1 MSLRDLSRL
10 LLAYLLVLVV
20 ACIAM
25 HAHASLRELP
35 ASEQRVVVSRWS
47 HGELVE
53 RTVTEPGEKPAP
65 KPERDD
71 TTVVYETAT
80 GEGPLSLDPRTFSYT
95 LVAGRDGLVAE
106 LHGKTAW
113 ITVDD
118 LLSAQAYDHAVSF
131 LDPSLGF
138 GTHRATVISALA
150 TRLGAT
156 VSDVENDARV
166 RRVRFERHVLN
177 DVPAPRIT
185 ADSLDRDRETV
196 KAAVRD
202 AAAYLAR
209 GVDADG
215 RFRYLVDAIHDQ
227 SLGGYSWP
235 RHGGATYF
243 LAQAAALFDDATF
256 RYACLRSAALLR
268 DDLMKDCGAHK
279 CIADGTDANVGS
291 AALAL
296 VAFAE
301 IVRTGAD
308 ASYQRPAIELARF
321 LRAQQRPDGELM
333 HEFDLATGKPVD
345 VQYMY
350 FTGEAA
356 LALARAH
363 RITGDPEDLRAA
375 SRALSRLSGRGWSF
389 FGSRYYFN
397 EEHWTCQAMAD
408 LWERAPDPEAL
419 AFCLRWHEY
428 QQRLQHDDGDSPFD
442 AEGSFGFGP
451 FVTPRVT
458 PASSRGEAAA
468 AALEVMKEVMKRDG
482 GARAGADS
490 AADHA
495 RTAALLDLELRR
507 ALAFVARSQLRPGPR
522 HLFAHP
528 DDVRGAF
535 PGSAIDL
542 QLRIDYVQ
550 HAGSTMIRWLELTAP
565 PRP

>member
-1 MSLRDLSRL
+1 MSVSALSRL
-10 LLAYLLVLVV
+10 LLAYLVVLVL
-20 ACIAM
+20 ACAAV
-25 HAHASLRELP
+25 HAHASLHEVP
-35 ASEQRVVVSRWS
+35 ASERRVVVSRWL
-47 HGELVE
+47 HGQLLD
-53 RTVTEPGEKPAP
+53 RTVTSPGEKPPSAP
-65 KPERDD
+65 GADGV
-71 TTVVYETAT
+71 TVVHEIAV
-80 GEGPLSLDPRTFSYT
+80 GEGPLSLDPRTFSYM

-106 LHGKTAW
+106 MRGKTAW
-113 ITVDD
+113 VTVDD
-118 LLSAQAYDHAVSF
+118 LLAAQAYDHAVSF

-150 TRLGAT
+150 AKLGVT
-156 VSDVENDARV
+156 VHEVENEAQV
-166 RRVRFERHVLN
+166 RRVRFERHVV
-177 DVPAPRIT
+177 DEVPAPRIT
-185 ADSLDRDRETV
+185 ADSLDRDRE
-196 KAAVRD
+196 AVMTAVHD

-215 RFRYLVDAIHDQ
+215 RFRYLVDAVHDRAVGQ
-227 SLGGYSWP
+227 GGYSWP

-243 LAQAAALFDDATF
+243 LAQAAALFDDAEI
-256 RYACLRSAALLR
+256 RYACLRSAARLR
-268 DDLMKDCGAHK
+268 DDMMRSCGTNR
-279 CIADGTDANVGS
+279 CISDGSDANVGS

-296 VAFAE
+296 IAFSE

-308 ASYQRPAIELARF
+308 ASYRRPAIELARF
-321 LRAQQRPDGELM
+321 LRSQQRPDGELM
-333 HEFDLATGKPVD
+333 HDFDLATGKPVD

-350 FTGEAA
+350 FTGEAS

-375 SRALSRLSGRGWSF
+375 SRALARLSGRGWSF

-428 QQRLQHDDGDSPFD
+428 QQRLQHEDGDSPFD
-442 AEGSFGFGP
+442 AAGSFGFGP

-468 AALEVMKEVMKRDG
+468 AALEVLQKDPS
-482 GARAGADS
+482 AGA
-490 AADHA
+490 AGAEEHA
-495 RTAALLDLELRR
+495 RKVALLDRELRG

-522 HLFAHP
+522 HLFADP
-528 DDVRGAF
+528 EAVRGAF

-550 HAGSTMIRWLELTAP
+550 HAGSMMIRWLALTDRA
-565 PRP
+565 RP

>member
-1 MSLRDLSRL
+1 MSVRALSRL
-10 LLAYLLVLVV
+10 LLAYVLVLVL
-20 ACIAM
+20 ACVAM

-47 HGELVE
+47 HGQLVD
-53 RTVTEPGEKPAP
+53 RVVTSPGEKPPAVAGG
-65 KPERDD
+65 EGISVVHE
-71 TTVVYETAT
+71 TTV
-80 GEGPLSLDPRTFSYT
+80 GDGPLSLDPRTFSYT

-106 LHGKTAW
+106 MRGKTAW
-113 ITVDD
+113 LTVDD

-150 TRLGAT
+150 TQLGAS
-156 VSDVENDARV
+156 VGDVENEARV
-166 RRVRFERHVLN
+166 RRVRFERRVV
-177 DVPAPRIT
+177 DEVPTPRVT
-185 ADSLDRDRETV
+185 ADSLDRD
-196 KAAVRD
+196 AVMVAVHD

-215 RFRYLVDAIHDQ
+215 RFRYLVDAVHDQ

-243 LAQAAALFDDATF
+243 LAQAAALFDDPTF
-256 RYACLRSAALLR
+256 RYACLRSAARLR
-268 DDLMKDCGAHK
+268 DDMMKSCGANR
-279 CIADGTDANVGS
+279 CIADGDDANVGS

-296 VAFAE
+296 IAFTE

-308 ASYQRPAIELARF
+308 GSYRRPAVELARF
-321 LRAQQRPDGELM
+321 LRSQQRPDGELM

-363 RITGDPEDLRAA
+363 RITDDPEDLRAA
-375 SRALSRLSGRGWSF
+375 SRALARLSGRGWSF

-397 EEHWTCQAMAD
+397 EEHWTCQAVAD
-408 LWERAPDPEAL
+408 LWERAPDPDAL

-428 QQRLQHDDGDSPFD
+428 QQRLQHEEGDSPFD

-458 PASSRGEAAA
+458 PASSRGEAAG
-468 AALEVMKEVMKRDG
+468 AALEVMMSD
-482 GARAGADS
+482 ASAGAGS

-495 RTAALLDLELRR
+495 RTVALLDQELRR
-507 ALAFVARSQLRPGPR
+507 AIAFVARAQLRPGPR

-528 DDVRGAF
+528 DEVRGAF

-550 HAGSTMIRWLELTAP
+550 HAGSMMIRWLELTKP
-565 PRP
+565 VRR

>member
-1 MSLRDLSRL
+1 MSVSALSRL
-10 LLAYLLVLVV
+10 LLAYLVVLVL
-20 ACIAM
+20 ACAAV
-25 HAHASLRELP
+25 HAHASLHEVP

-47 HGELVE
+47 QGQLLD
-53 RTVTEPGEKPAP
+53 RTVTSPGEKPASVP
-65 KPERDD
+65 AAEGV
-71 TTVVYETAT
+71 TVVHEVAV
-80 GEGPLSLDPRTFSYT
+80 GEGPLSLDPRTFSYM

-106 LHGKTAW
+106 MRGKTAW
-113 ITVDD
+113 VTVDD
-118 LLSAQAYDHAVSF
+118 LLAAQAYDHAVSF

-150 TRLGAT
+150 AKLGVT
-156 VSDVENDARV
+156 VHEVENEAQV
-166 RRVRFERHVLN
+166 RRVRFERHVEN

-185 ADSLDRDRETV
+185 ADSLDRDRE
-196 KAAVRD
+196 AVMTAVHD

-215 RFRYLVDAIHDQ
+215 RFRYLVDAVHDRAVGQ
-227 SLGGYSWP
+227 GGYSWP

-243 LAQAAALFDDATF
+243 LAQAAALFDDAEI
-256 RYACLRSAALLR
+256 RHACLRSAAKLR
-268 DDLMKDCGAHK
+268 DDMMRSCGTNR
-279 CIADGTDANVGS
+279 CISDGGDANVGS

-296 VAFAE
+296 IAFSE

-308 ASYQRPAIELARF
+308 GSYRRPAVELARF
-321 LRAQQRPDGELM
+321 LRSQQRPDGELM
-333 HEFDLATGKPVD
+333 HDFDLATGKPVD

-350 FTGEAA
+350 FTGEAS

-375 SRALSRLSGRGWSF
+375 SRALARLSGRGWSF

-428 QQRLQHDDGDSPFD
+428 QQRLQHEDGDSPFD
-442 AEGSFGFGP
+442 AAGSFGFGP

-468 AALEVMKEVMKRDG
+468 AALEVLTKDPS
-482 GARAGADS
+482 AGADS
-490 AADHA
+490 AEEHA
-495 RTAALLDLELRR
+495 RKAALLDRELRG

-522 HLFAHP
+522 HLFADP
-528 DDVRGAF
+528 EAVRGAF

-550 HAGSTMIRWLELTAP
+550 HAGSMMIRWLALTDRA
-565 PRP
+565 RP